1 MRMAVKSS
9 LGLVLLFVCLIA
21 PAHVLAQESLFPS
34 SLQKNLRT
42 KIVEQSHV
50 DPSTDDINE
59 QRKTLESG
67 LAQAKVALNERRNEL
82 RELASES
89 TPEKENLT
97 ATVRSL
103 ELITARYQH
112 ALDGLKALERL
123 AVQVKQTRSEI
134 QNWVPPAGGPP
145 WPLSLGDQTY
155 IAMKEASRAAEQLDG
170 HTQMLKRNQAA
181 LLKQRSDLDI
191 EVRQMA
197 NQSPQSR
204 LTHRNAVN
212 SSKLLRLQTELSAVE
227 LELVFSDIRLQSN
240 YLRQTSEALSAEVA
254 SKTWRHFD
262 NRFAFDESAF
272 NRINDQIEADLATNR
287 LQRQSTHEHFDDALS
302 QAAAATAALETI
314 SAAPNATAEAIEQAQ
329 RVVKLADARMVAA
342 RMSRDI
348 TFYEMEMLSVSQ
360 RLWQMR
366 FDLYNGKDQS
376 LDLQSLHTEY
386 GDIGQQLKEWL
397 AYDTQY
403 IEEKS
408 RTMREYRN
416 AAVLAKSK
424 SDLDYLNAMAE
435 SAQQEVLTLG
445 EAVNNIESVQLL
457 LTLTLREMAQFRDQA
472 NWKAQLGYVTNDI
485 QNFAHWLWH
494 FQLFTVSDNIIVD
507 GRAITTERSIT
518 IGKSIGAIM
527 ILVLGFVLVRRMVTS
542 VMKIAMRRSKLTQST
557 AMIVTRW
564 ITLFAGLTLIIFS
577 FILVDIPLSIF
588 AFAGGA
594 LAIGIGFGA
603 QNLLQN
609 LISGLMLLIEKPVRV
624 GDWVEVGG
632 LTGTV
637 TSIGIRFSTL
647 LSPTGTENLVPN
659 SVLVQEKLVNWTY
672 SSPEV
677 RREIEVWVDYTADA
691 DHVTDLLMLAA
702 SQNPVVLKTPSP
714 HVLLDS
720 FTDRGML
727 FKLQFWVPM
736 VPNVSG
742 PVVMSEVRREIYAS
756 FKHHGI
762 AFAYP
767 HRTIDINSGAA
778 SDVTP
783 ALVTEPRTSA

>member
-1 MRMAVKSS
+1 MVLLANR
-9 LGLVLLFVCLIA
+9 LGLALLLLGCLMA
-21 PAHVLAQESLFPS
+21 TTHAFAQVTLLPS
-34 SLQKNLRT
+34 ALEKSLQT
-42 KIVEQSHV
+42 KITEQV
-50 DPSTDDINE
+50 KTDPSPNDINA
-59 QRKTLESG
+59 QRKTLEAG
-67 LAQAKVALNERRNEL
+67 LAQAKEALGIRSNEL
-82 RELASES
+82 RALTGQNTIEKNDLAD
-89 TPEKENLT
+89 
-97 ATVRSL
+97 TVRSL
-103 ELITARYQH
+103 GLITARYQH

-123 AVQVKQTRSEI
+123 SEQVKQSRTEI
-134 QNWVPPAGGPP
+134 QNWMPPSGGPP

-155 IAMKEASRAAEQLDG
+155 ITMMQASHAAKQLDG

-181 LLKQRSDLDI
+181 LLKQRRDLEI
-191 EVRQMA
+191 ERNQIS
-197 NQSPQSR
+197 NQSSQSR
-204 LTHRNAVN
+204 LNHRNAASN
-212 SSKLLRLQTELSAVE
+212 AQLLSLQTELSAVE

-240 YLRQTSEALSAEVA
+240 YLRQTSETLNAEA
-254 SKTWRHFD
+254 AGKNWAYFD
-262 NRFAFDESAF
+262 NRFTFDPIAFKRIDDQIKADLVKNAHQRQETRARFDE
-272 NRINDQIEADLATNR
+272 
-287 LQRQSTHEHFDDALS
+287 ALS
-302 QAAAATAALETI
+302 QAWTATAALNTV
-314 SAAPNATAEAIEQAQ
+314 SAAPDATAQSIASAQ
-329 RVVKLADARMVAA
+329 RAVKLSDAQMIVARM
-342 RMSRDI
+342 RRDI
-348 TFYEMEMLSVSQ
+348 TFYEMEMLSVTQ

-366 FDLYNGKDQS
+366 FDIYNGNDKS
-376 LDLQSLHTEY
+376 LDLQSLFSEY
-386 GDIGQQLKEWL
+386 GDIGLQLKEWL
-397 AYDTQY
+397 DYDTLY
-403 IEEKS
+403 IEEKN
-408 RTMREYRN
+408 RAMRELRN
-416 AAVLAKSK
+416 AAVLAESEEEAN
-424 SDLDYLNAMAE
+424 YLNAMAE
-435 SAQQEVLTLG
+435 TAQQEILVLG
-445 EAVNNIESVQLL
+445 EAVTNIESVQVL
-457 LTLTLREMAQFRDQA
+457 LTLTQRELTQFRDQA
-472 NWKAQLGYVTNDI
+472 NWKAQLGYVANDI
-485 QNFAHWLWH
+485 KDFTHWLWH
-494 FQLFTVSDNIIVD
+494 FQLFTVTDNIVVD
-507 GRAITTERSIT
+507 GRTITTERSIT
-518 IGKSIGAIM
+518 IGKSIGAIL
-527 ILVLGFVLVRRMVTS
+527 ILILGFVLVRRIMTS
-542 VMKIAMRRSKLTQST
+542 VMKIAMRRNKVTQNT

-677 RREIEVWVDYTADA
+677 RREIEIWVDYTADA

-702 SQNPVVLKTPSP
+702 SQNPVVLTTPSP
-714 HVLLDS
+714 RILLDS

-767 HRTIDINSGAA
+767 HRTIDFNGGATT
-778 SDVTP
+778 VN
-783 ALVTEPRTSA
+783 EPRA

>member
-1 MRMAVKSS
+1 MGVKSS
-9 LGLVLLFVCLIA
+9 FGLAILFACLMA
-21 PAHVLAQESLFPS
+21 PFQAVAQESLLPS
-34 SLQKNLRT
+34 SLQHNLRA
-42 KIVEQSHV
+42 KIAEQAKT
-50 DPSTDDINE
+50 DPSADNINE
-59 QRKTLESG
+59 QRKTLDAG
-67 LAQAKVALNERRNEL
+67 LGRAIVALGERRNEL

-134 QNWVPPAGGPP
+134 QDWVPPAGGPP

-155 IAMKEASRAAEQLDG
+155 IAMTEASRAAEQLNG
-170 HTQMLKRNQAA
+170 HTQMLMRNQAA

-197 NQSPQSR
+197 NQSPPSR
-204 LTHRNAVN
+204 LIHRNATN
-212 SSKLLRLQTELSAVE
+212 SSTLLRLQTELSAVE

-254 SKTWRHFD
+254 SKTWRYFD

-272 NRINDQIEADLATNR
+272 NRIDDQIKADLATNL
-287 LQRQSTHEHFDDALS
+287 LQRQSTREDFDNALS

-314 SAAPNATAEAIEQAQ
+314 SAEPNATVAAIEQAQ
-329 RVVKLADARMVAA
+329 RAVKLSDARVIAT

-348 TFYEMEMLSVSQ
+348 AFYEMEMLSVSE

-376 LDLQSLHTEY
+376 LDLQRLHTEY
-386 GDIGQQLKEWL
+386 GDIGQQLREWL

-408 RTMREYRN
+408 RTMREFRN

-424 SDLDYLNAMAE
+424 SHSDFLNAMAE

-457 LTLTLREMAQFRDQA
+457 LTLTLREMAQLRHQA
-472 NWKAQLGYVTNDI
+472 DWQAQLGYVASDI
-485 QNFAHWLWH
+485 QNFARWLWH

-518 IGKSIGAIM
+518 IGKSIGAIL
-527 ILVLGFVLVRRMVTS
+527 ILVLGFVLVRRMVST
-542 VMKIAMRRSKLTQST
+542 VMKIALRRSKLSQST

-564 ITLFAGLTLIIFS
+564 ITLFAGLTLIVFS

-677 RREIEVWVDYTADA
+677 RREIEIWVDYTADA
-691 DHVTDLLMLAA
+691 DHVTDLLMIAA
-702 SQNPVVLKTPSP
+702 SQNPVVLTTPSP
-714 HVLLDS
+714 RILLDS

-767 HRTIDINSGAA
+767 HRTIDLHRGPASG
-778 SDVTP
+778 VTP
-783 ALVTEPRTSA
+783 APVNEPRSSV